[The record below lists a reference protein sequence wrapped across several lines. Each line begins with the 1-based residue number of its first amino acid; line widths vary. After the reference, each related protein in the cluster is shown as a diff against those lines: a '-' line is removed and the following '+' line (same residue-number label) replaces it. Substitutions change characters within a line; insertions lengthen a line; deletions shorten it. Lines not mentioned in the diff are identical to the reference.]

1 MTVPPSHTQAP
12 AALASFG
19 PGVTLSCTY
28 LKPPLDETEVGRVLL
43 HRLLTRL
50 KKLLLRDLCKA
61 RLAVWRGFFWVRAG
75 TGGSRGRGEGREGVS
90 YSNST
95 KMVYQPERRVSGG
108 EFPHTLFSTLQSA
121 STRSRLG
128 QGVQGEHFWGVA
140 GAELEGYVNHLLRI
154 GSGGRVLLC
163 SVKKNN
169 SDNVEKNFIWPKRY
183 MTIVPVTRLEGQ
195 LQG

>member
-1 MTVPPSHTQAP
+1 M
-12 AALASFG
+12 
-19 PGVTLSCTY
+19 
-28 LKPPLDETEVGRVLL
+28 
-43 HRLLTRL
+43 
-50 KKLLLRDLCKA
+50 
-61 RLAVWRGFFWVRAG
+61 
-75 TGGSRGRGEGREGVS
+75 S

-169 SDNVEKNFIWPKRY
+169 LGYFSESELVSMLGNCGCTLAV
-183 MTIVPVTRLEGQ
+183 
-195 LQG
+195 LQGGRAEGRGGPGGESSP